1 MTRSQLN
8 IKIDPELLRQVKSTA
23 IKQGLTVTEFVSQVL
38 SAAVGDPDAST
49 ETIEERLS
57 RIEKHLGLSEQG

>member
-38 SAAVGDPDAST
+38 SAAVGDHEGSS
-49 ETIEERLS
+49 ETIEQRLS
-57 RIEKHLGLSEQG
+57 RIEKHLGLDGSD

>member
-1 MTRSQLN
+1 MNRSQLN
-8 IKIDPELLRQVKSTA
+8 IKIYPELLRQVKSTA

-38 SAAVGDPDAST
+38 SAAVGGPDAST